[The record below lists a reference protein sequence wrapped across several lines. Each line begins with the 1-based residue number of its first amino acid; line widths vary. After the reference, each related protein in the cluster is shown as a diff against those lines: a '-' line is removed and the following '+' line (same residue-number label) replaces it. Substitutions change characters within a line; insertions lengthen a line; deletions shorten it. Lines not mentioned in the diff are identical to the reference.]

1 MSAVLKF
8 PPDRTRPATERKKT
22 WLDEII
28 KSEAKARDEIQEYAR
43 QLAEQYERVAA
54 VTEHARKLGEHALL
68 LQEQECARVQAG
80 EANAELERV
89 FRELADR
96 WADETEHISNIN
108 KAIAHP
114 AYQQIIGMGKV
125 LPSFIVPL
133 LLQELE
139 RTQDHWLAA
148 LHEITREDPVA
159 EDSNFEE
166 AVQAWLNWGR
176 GRGYLTEQR
185 TQS

>member
-8 PPDRTRPATERKKT
+8 KDEAARRTAKKRWPDAITGRDKDELEDIRKYKRELTE
-22 WLDEII
+22 
-28 KSEAKARDEIQEYAR
+28 Y
-43 QLAEQYERVAA
+43 YERLAL
-54 VTEHARKLGEHALL
+54 VTAHAQELGEHALA
-68 LQEQECARVQAG
+68 LQERERARVQAV
-80 EANAELERV
+80 EADAELERV

-96 WADETEHISNIN
+96 WTDETEHISNIN

-139 RTQDHWLAA
+139 RTRDHWLAA
-148 LHEITREDPVA
+148 LHEITKEDPA
-159 EDSNFEE
+159 QEDSNFEE
-166 AVQAWLNWGR
+166 AVQAWMNWGI
-176 GRGYLTEQR
+176 GRGYLTEAGA
-185 TQS
+185 

>member
-8 PPDRTRPATERKKT
+8 DPARGKLATRKT

-28 KSEAKARDEIQEYAR
+28 KSEREAREEIQDYAR
-43 QLAEQYERVAA
+43 QLAEQYERIAA

-68 LQEQECARVQAG
+68 VQEQECARVQAG
-80 EANAELERV
+80 EVSAELERA

-96 WADETEHISNIN
+96 WIDETEHVSNIN
-108 KAIAHP
+108 KAISHP

-133 LLQELE
+133 LIQELE

-148 LHEITREDPVA
+148 LHEITKEDPA
-159 EDSNFEE
+159 EEDSNFEE
-166 AVQAWLNWGR
+166 AIQAWLNWGR
-176 GRGYLTEQR
+176 GRGYLTETR
-185 TQS
+185 A